1 MKLTFPSPPL
11 LMSLPL
17 LIVLFGFP
25 VALGAKT
32 NEEVPHRAQVLILGA
47 GAAGISAAK
56 YLHDHGVK
64 DFVII
69 DAENRIGGRVKASEF
84 GGKIVE
90 LGANWVQGTDGN
102 PLWDLAKKYKMAGV
116 VSNYDSYVTRDVN
129 GNDVTSVSDAAFRKF
144 ARANRV
150 VDRIRE
156 FRQKNKMADVPL
168 RGALRY
174 GGWPMRRTPVED
186 VVEMFDI
193 DFEFAVPADEM
204 TVLYQPALQ
213 ENYKQEDFFITD
225 QRGFGYILEQL
236 ADEFLTDGATRRL
249 YLNETIT
256 RVSYDGQGVK
266 VKTKSGKT
274 FSGDYA
280 ICTFSIGVLQS
291 DAVKFVPRFPEK
303 RQLAFNSF
311 TMGTYTKIFMRFN
324 ASAQRFW
331 DDEEYILYAHPT
343 RGYYAMWQNLEAV
356 GLHPAGTNILL
367 VSVFD
372 DEADR
377 VSRLPVATVEA
388 ELTAVLRSMYGAQVP
403 EPVEILVP
411 DWHTNPLYYGSFS
424 NWPPW
429 MSADTHALMG
439 APLNHTLYF
448 AGEAYSV
455 GYYGYLHGAM
465 HSGNQTA
472 QQIISSIGL
481 KSA

>member
-1 MKLTFPSPPL
+1 
-11 LMSLPL
+11 
-17 LIVLFGFP
+17 
-25 VALGAKT
+25 
-32 NEEVPHRAQVLILGA
+32 
-47 GAAGISAAK
+47 
-56 YLHDHGVK
+56 
-64 DFVII
+64 
-69 DAENRIGGRVKASEF
+69 
-84 GGKIVE
+84 
-90 LGANWVQGTDGN
+90 
-102 PLWDLAKKYKMAGV
+102 MAGV
-116 VSNYDSYVTRDVN
+116 VSNYDSYVTRDVD

-168 RGALRY
+168 RAALRY

-186 VVEMFDI
+186 VVEMFDV

-280 ICTFSIGVLQS
+280 IFSRWEPTRKYS
-291 DAVKFVPRFPEK
+291 
-303 RQLAFNSF
+303 
-311 TMGTYTKIFMRFN
+311 FN

-331 DDEEYILYAHPT
+331 DEEYILYAHPT
-343 RGYYAMWQNLEAV
+343 RGYYAMWQNQEAV
-356 GLHPAGTNILL
+356 GLHPAGTNKLL

-377 VSRLPVATVEA
+377 VSRLPVATVKA

-403 EPVEILVP
+403 EPVEILVH

-439 APLNHTLYF
+439 ASLNHTLYF
-448 AGEAYSV
+448 AGEAYSA

-472 QQIISSIGL
+472 QQIISSMGL

>member
-17 LIVLFGFP
+17 LIVLFRFP

-32 NEEVPHRAQVLILGA
+32 NEEAPHRAQVLILGA
-47 GAAGISAAK
+47 GAAGNSATK
-56 YLHDHGVK
+56 YIHDHGVK

-84 GGKIVE
+84 GGKIV
-90 LGANWVQGTDGN
+90 D
-102 PLWDLAKKYKMAGV
+102 PLWDLAKNLTTLSQRNDNA
-116 VSNYDSYVTRDVN
+116 VSESCKATPSNSY
-129 GNDVTSVSDAAFRKF
+129 
-144 ARANRV
+144 
-150 VDRIRE
+150 
-156 FRQKNKMADVPL
+156 P
-168 RGALRY
+168 
-174 GGWPMRRTPVED
+174 
-186 VVEMFDI
+186 
-193 DFEFAVPADEM
+193 DFPKISKWH
-204 TVLYQPALQ
+204 L
-213 ENYKQEDFFITD
+213 
-225 QRGFGYILEQL
+225 
-236 ADEFLTDGATRRL
+236 
-249 YLNETIT
+249 
-256 RVSYDGQGVK
+256 
-266 VKTKSGKT
+266 
-274 FSGDYA
+274 
-280 ICTFSIGVLQS
+280 
-291 DAVKFVPRFPEK
+291 
-303 RQLAFNSF
+303 

-377 VSRLPVATVEA
+377 VSRLPVATVKA

-403 EPVEILVP
+403 EPVEILVH
-411 DWHTNPLYYGSFS
+411 DWHTSPLYYGSFS

-439 APLNHTLYF
+439 ASLNHTLYF
-448 AGEAYSV
+448 AGEAYSA

-472 QQIISSIGL
+472 QQIISSMGL